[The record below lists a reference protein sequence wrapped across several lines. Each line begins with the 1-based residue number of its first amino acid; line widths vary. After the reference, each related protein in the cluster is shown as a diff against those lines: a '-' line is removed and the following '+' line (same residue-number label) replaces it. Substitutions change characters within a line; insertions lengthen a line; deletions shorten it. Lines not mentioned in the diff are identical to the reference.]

1 MKNTI
6 IFILSLLV
14 ISMGFIIYK
23 TPEKI
28 VYVNL
33 ENGVPRSETDSLIFS
48 ILSDNKE
55 LADELEKSKA
65 IITNYELEL
74 KKIKDKDYE

>member
-14 ISMGFIIYK
+14 VSMGFIIYK

-28 VYVNL
+28 VYVRL
-33 ENGVPRSETDSLIFS
+33 ENDVPRSETDSLIFS
-48 ILSDNKE
+48 ILTDNKE

-65 IITNYELEL
+65 IIANYELEL
-74 KKIKDKDYE
+74 KKNKR

>member
-14 ISMGFIIYK
+14 VSMGFIIYK

-28 VYVNL
+28 VYVRL
-33 ENGVPRSETDSLIFS
+33 ENDVPRSETDSLIFS
-48 ILSDNKE
+48 ILTDNKE

-65 IITNYELEL
+65 IIANYGLEL
-74 KKIKDKDYE
+74 KKNKR